1 MVTGDF
7 YRLVRETPAR
17 NHPGLCDP
25 DPLQRDGLGDLL
37 RPVPVLHVQNS
48 LHKNSNECPQLRK
61 TAS

>member
-1 MVTGDF
+1 MVAGGF

-37 RPVPVLHVQNS
+37 RPVPVLHV
-48 LHKNSNECPQLRK
+48 
-61 TAS
+61 